1 MSASIAA
8 TPKALMTTGATSATT
23 RGPTVYM
30 MTPAA
35 SVSSAPT
42 TVSTGI
48 IGLPRLAMAQPTAR
62 PTTAAGSKQ
71 ANTMSASETRN
82 CTGP

>member
-1 MSASIAA
+1 
-8 TPKALMTTGATSATT
+8 MT
-23 RGPTVYM
+23 
-30 MTPAA
+30 
-35 SVSSAPT
+35 
-42 TVSTGI
+42 STGI

-82 CTGP
+82 WTGP